1 MSLSKSSLRWF
12 LVILLVTGGGGAYFY
27 FSGSKPDKTKTAAA
41 SKKPI
46 VVEITTVQTQDVPLE
61 LKASGQV
68 QALQTL
74 DVKPPVG
81 GMVAQILFKE
91 GSFVKAGQRLF
102 QLDDASERA
111 ALDKAKAQLTRDQAL
126 LADAE
131 RVLRDQQKLFEQNF
145 IAAAALESSRHNVD
159 ALRAALVGDKAA
171 IHAAE
176 VDVQYKVVNAAIAG
190 RAGVI
195 TVVPGSV
202 VSPTMA
208 TPMVTLTQTNPI
220 AVTFTVPE
228 RELPLVLAAQRAGAV
243 TVTAVLPDQSQ
254 QPHVGR
260 LSFIDSGVDAKSGT
274 LRLKAEFPNEPA
286 TLWPGLFV
294 TLNLQLGV
302 EKNALVLPVAGV
314 QTGPDGQ
321 FVYTVGPDKKVKV
334 LPVKVLAIRQ
344 EQAVVSGL
352 AAGTA
357 VITNG
362 ALNVHPG
369 SEVQIK
375 GKPVQGEGHKK
386 GHKS

>member
-1 MSLSKSSLRWF
+1 MSLSKSSLRW
-12 LVILLVTGGGGAYFY
+12 LLFIIVLAGIALGYFY
-27 FSGSKPDKTKTAAA
+27 MPGGKSDKNKAASP
-41 SKKPI
+41 SKKP
-46 VVEITTVQTQDVPLE
+46 VTVEVTTVQTQNVPLE
-61 LKASGQV
+61 LQASGQV
-68 QALQTL
+68 LALQTL
-74 DVKPPVG
+74 DVKPPVSG
-81 GMVAQILFKE
+81 LVAQILFKE

-102 QLDDASERA
+102 QLDDAAERA
-111 ALDKAKAQLTRDQAL
+111 ALDRAKAQLTRDQAL

-243 TVTAVLPDQSQ
+243 AVTAVLPDQPQ
-254 QPHVGR
+254 QVHVGH

-294 TLNLQLGV
+294 TLNLQLGI

-314 QTGPDGQ
+314 QTGPNGQ
-321 FVYTVGPDKKVKV
+321 FVYTVGPDKKVKA

-352 AAGTA
+352 AAGTV

-369 SEVQIK
+369 SEVQVK
-375 GKPVQGEGHKK
+375 AKPVQGDGHKK
-386 GHKS
+386 GHRS